1 MARRPPLEIVDTSS
15 LTDADWAEIN
25 KLQRAYQHG
34 EKAFSK
40 TLYELGEADPIRLM
54 TVMSAFW
61 PEEVRETM
69 KDQMAAEGVT
79 VDDLKRLIRDIA
91 SSSRH
96 SRRFAQAKSLMGP
109 ALGSTLSA

>member
-15 LTDADWAEIN
+15 LTDADWAEIH

-61 PEEVRETM
+61 PEVVRETM

-79 VDDLKRLIRDIA
+79 VDDLKRLIRELERKLE
-91 SSSRH
+91 SPYRE
-96 SRRFAQAKSLMGP
+96 Q
-109 ALGSTLSA
+109 